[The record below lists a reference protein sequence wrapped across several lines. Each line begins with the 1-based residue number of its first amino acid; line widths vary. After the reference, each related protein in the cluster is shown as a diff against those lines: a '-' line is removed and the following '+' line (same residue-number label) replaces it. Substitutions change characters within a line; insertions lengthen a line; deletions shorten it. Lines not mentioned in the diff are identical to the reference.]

1 MSQPQ
6 EDLLAQLRIG
16 REARDLPAPRRRWP
30 WVAGAVLLLLAV
42 LGAALAYALSRPP
55 QVRVA
60 TVQAPAAAG
69 GGGSVLQA
77 TGYVTARRAAT
88 VSAQITGRLTE
99 VHVEEGEHVKAGQ
112 LLARLDDGQA
122 KAQLLLA
129 EAGEAAA
136 RAALGQYAADA
147 RLAELT
153 LRRERTL
160 VGKGLAPQQ
169 SLDQARASAE
179 AALAALA
186 NARDQIAVAVAQRQA
201 AQVNYD
207 YTFVRAPFAGVIT
220 DKAAQVGEIVSPLS
234 AGGGFTRTGVATI
247 VDMNSLEVDVD
258 VNESYIHRVHP
269 GQPAEAV
276 LDAYPDW
283 RIPARVIAIV
293 PTADKAKAT
302 VKVRV
307 ALLQKSPRILPNM
320 GVRVNFLERAATSN
334 AAPKGVLI
342 PAAALIDVAAGQAA
356 WRVRDGRVE
365 RVPVRVLASLGD
377 LRRVTGALLAGE
389 QVVIKPSAHLRAGM
403 AVRVAATR
411 GD

>member
-136 RAALGQYAADA
+136 RAALGQY
-147 RLAELT
+147 
-153 LRRERTL
+153 
-160 VGKGLAPQQ
+160 
-169 SLDQARASAE
+169 
-179 AALAALA
+179 
-186 NARDQIAVAVAQRQA
+186 
-201 AQVNYD
+201 
-207 YTFVRAPFAGVIT
+207 
-220 DKAAQVGEIVSPLS
+220 
-234 AGGGFTRTGVATI
+234 
-247 VDMNSLEVDVD
+247 
-258 VNESYIHRVHP
+258 
-269 GQPAEAV
+269 
-276 LDAYPDW
+276 
-283 RIPARVIAIV
+283 
-293 PTADKAKAT
+293 
-302 VKVRV
+302 
-307 ALLQKSPRILPNM
+307 
-320 GVRVNFLERAATSN
+320 
-334 AAPKGVLI
+334 
-342 PAAALIDVAAGQAA
+342 
-356 WRVRDGRVE
+356 
-365 RVPVRVLASLGD
+365 
-377 LRRVTGALLAGE
+377 
-389 QVVIKPSAHLRAGM
+389 
-403 AVRVAATR
+403 
-411 GD
+411 